1 MAKRELSR
9 FDRQNEAM
17 RHVNILTIAEYFG
30 INLRVGRNGL
40 FFLEGEKGASLKIDI
55 RKNLF
60 YYHGESFDFSTPL
73 AYKAA
78 SGSFSSEESTV
89 RHDPTR
95 GGDAIDFAVFAI
107 YHTRHTLINPRT
119 EEGMSVL
126 SNEFARI
133 SPSIDHL
140 VSSEL
145 AKSFANRHSAP
156 AERGRQNSPFGNAI
170 QGDGQSLNQHQ
181 YTSKQVSSEDEDLIG
196 TITTKSL
203 HPFWYNGYF
212 FFCVEQFIQW
222 AKASLCQDTDA
233 TNAILRIGEEFKKKY
248 TINKEDGASENW
260 FDQIDLSSVENMSL
274 SIELA
279 TRAQKIGERVNVV
292 DNMSEVWEKEDRPA
306 AIAIGTH
313 LILQGSP
320 DLIKELLRAEN
331 SDLQN
336 LSEKAQRPE
345 DAEFYR
351 TLIMEKDFLK
361 SNGYDDYGV
370 DGKHAKVL
378 EVTKGLQDQKH
389 IDYLAKERGIPERYA
404 GNFYEVKYV
413 WCSKDNPDG
422 ENETPR
428 TAIATPTIDGNWN
441 LLIHYKKKYNVCRD
455 ASGAEILVEQKKYN
469 EHTHGP
475 ITRVS
480 FETEKIKNSTGQNVT
495 IFDKDYN
502 FVINREF
509 TPTSKSII
517 VVEGQLN
524 AVSLLAIQGKDTPG
538 TCDILTLNSVSNL
551 SRALSFMKQ
560 YSTVILFL
568 DNDKAGQT
576 ATREAATYLLRNGIR
591 VFDGRPQ
598 FVEGRPLQQL
608 SLKDNEETAGLINR
622 STLMIGS
629 GQSAV
634 PFSEYWKNVPTEIND
649 LNDLLMKTARKS
661 KLAANQT
668 NNHEVQNVSI
678 KQGR

>member
-1 MAKRELSR
+1 
-9 FDRQNEAM
+9 M
-17 RHVNILTIAEYFG
+17 RHVSILTIAEHFG

-73 AYKAA
+73 AYKAT
-78 SGSFSSEESTV
+78 SGALSHEETTM
-89 RHDPTR
+89 RRDPTR
-95 GGDAIDFAVFAI
+95 GGDAIDFAVFAL
-107 YHTRHTLINPRT
+107 YYTRNTLVNPKT
-119 EEGMSVL
+119 EEGMNIL

-133 SPSIDHL
+133 SPSISHL
-140 VSSEL
+140 VSNEL
-145 AKSFANRHSAP
+145 AESFSRRHSTMA
-156 AERGRQNSPFGNAI
+156 GHGKQNSPFGNAI
-170 QGDGQSLNQHQ
+170 QQGGESANHHQQSSQQ
-181 YTSKQVSSEDEDLIG
+181 ISSKDEDLIG

-212 FFCVEQFIQW
+212 FFCVEQFVQW
-222 AKASLCQDTDA
+222 AKASLCQDA
-233 TNAILRIGEEFKKKY
+233 ESANAILRIGEEFKKKY
-248 TINKEDGASENW
+248 TVNGEENSSGNW

-279 TRAQKIGERVNVV
+279 SKAQAIGKRIKGTES
-292 DNMSEVWEKEDRPA
+292 MSEVWEKEDCPA

-320 DLIKELLRAEN
+320 DLMKELLRVDT

-336 LSEKAQRPE
+336 LSEKSQRQE
-345 DAEFYR
+345 DSEFYQI
-351 TLIMEKDFLK
+351 LIKERNFLK

-378 EVTKGLQDQKH
+378 EVTKGLHDKKH
-389 IDYLAKERGIPERYA
+389 IDYLAKERGIPEKYA
-404 GNFYEVKYV
+404 ANFYEVKYV
-413 WCSKDNPDG
+413 WCSKDNPEG
-422 ENETPR
+422 ENETPH

-441 LLIHYKKKYNVCRD
+441 LLIHYKKKYVVCRD

-469 EHTHGP
+469 EQTHGP
-475 ITRVS
+475 IIRVS

-502 FVINREF
+502 FVVNQEF
-509 TPTSKSII
+509 SPTSKSII

-538 TCDILTLNSVSNL
+538 TFDILTLNSVSNL
-551 SRALSFMKQ
+551 SQALFFMKQ

-568 DNDKAGQT
+568 DNDKAGQK
-576 ATREAATYLLRNGIR
+576 ATKEAATYLIRNGIR

-608 SLKDNEETAGLINR
+608 SLKVNEEATSLINR

-629 GQSAV
+629 GQTTV
-634 PFSEYWKNVPTEIND
+634 PFSEYWKDAPTEIND
-649 LNDLLMKTARKS
+649 LNDLLMKTTRES
-661 KLAANQT
+661 KLAASQT
-668 NNHEVQNVSI
+668 NNHEVQNASI